1 MIMKRLVLFV
11 ASLMLTGSTGMAL
24 AQYDT
29 LAVSTPVASST
40 PAFKSNPQ
48 VKEIADRIKLQEARI
63 TAAMSDG
70 KLLAG
75 PGEDLRKKLSAI
87 RLELQVDIRQ
97 NRKNGQQGLTGDQ
110 IQQLN
115 SELNENLTALR
126 QDKHDIASPANP

>member
-1 MIMKRLVLFV
+1 MKLLVLFV
-11 ASLMLTGSTGMAL
+11 ASLLLTGSTGMAL

-29 LAVSTPVASST
+29 LAASSPTASST

-115 SELNENLTALR
+115 SELNANLTTLR